1 MFSFF
6 KKKQEIPDFKEIKT
20 YSQKDMYFVRTK
32 NWTWVNKEQIAL
44 LEKSNNQ
51 KVKMITLE
59 FWSQEMFLDADG
71 EKTISEYLK
80 VLIKQFQNDKMEV
93 PPDLDVFMI
102 ETLTSLHKDLNAITF
117 YNTSGQLQPE
127 YKEPIKKIY

>member
-127 YKEPIKKIY
+127 YKEPIKD

>member
-93 PPDLDVFMI
+93 PPDLDLFMI

-127 YKEPIKKIY
+127 YKEPIKD